1 MHEGRELPNQ
11 SHAVHGTC
19 LHYVVNVARR
29 ARRRPLRLEHEGQE
43 TGAKALYHL
52 FLLLEL
58 IENGREL
65 KGKQKDKKTRT
76 IFVCVSLGFE
86 VLEK

>member
-11 SHAVHGTC
+11 SHAVHGTY

-29 ARRRPLRLEHEGQE
+29 ARRRRLRLEHEGEE

-52 FLLLEL
+52 LRV
-58 IENGREL
+58 ENGREL
-65 KGKQKDKKTRT
+65 KGRQKDKKTRT
-76 IFVCVSLGFE
+76 VFVCVSLGFE

>member
-29 ARRRPLRLEHEGQE
+29 ARRRRLRLEHEGEE

-52 FLLLEL
+52 L

-65 KGKQKDKKTRT
+65 KGRQKDKKTRT
-76 IFVCVSLGFE
+76 VFCVCLIGV
-86 VLEK
+86 

>member
-29 ARRRPLRLEHEGQE
+29 ARRRRLRLEQKGEGM
-43 TGAKALYHL
+43 GMH
-52 FLLLEL
+52 
-58 IENGREL
+58 
-65 KGKQKDKKTRT
+65 
-76 IFVCVSLGFE
+76 
-86 VLEK
+86 